1 MIRLFFYVEGQT
13 EQAYVDRVLKD
24 HLARF
29 EVMVE
34 RAIRVSTGKKHGVV
48 YRGGGRHY
56 APMKKDLHN
65 LLRQHKGEDVRFTTI
80 LDLYKL
86 YVDFPGTEEANKLR
100 HVPYDR
106 VKKLENA
113 FAVDVSDPRLIPHIQ
128 LFEFE
133 TILFCEPDAFAFYY
147 ENREKNIGE
156 LKKIAESVKTPELI
170 NDGEQSAPSKR
181 IARFF
186 PDYPDAKPDA
196 PAVISE
202 GISLEVVRKKC
213 PHFNQWL
220 GTLES
225 LPQAVNKRLE
235 ESPGMN

>member
-1 MIRLFFYVEGQT
+1 MIRLFFYVEGHT
-13 EQAYVDRVLKD
+13 EQGYVDRVLKD
-24 HLARF
+24 HLALF

-34 RAIRVSTGKKHGVV
+34 GAILVSTGKKHGVV

-65 LLRQHKGEDVRFTTI
+65 LLSQHKGSDVRFTTM

-86 YVDFPGTEEANKLR
+86 YRDFPGTVEADKLL
-100 HVPYDR
+100 HSPYNR
-106 VKKLENA
+106 VERLESA
-113 FAVDVSDPRLIPHIQ
+113 FAVDVNDTRLIPHIQ

-133 TILFCEPDAFAFYY
+133 TILFCEPDAFSFYY
-147 ENREKNIGE
+147 ENQAKDIRE
-156 LKKIAESVKTPELI
+156 LKKIAESVNTPELI

-202 GISLEVVRKKC
+202 GISLEVVRRKC

-220 GTLES
+220 STLES
-225 LPQAVNKRLE
+225 LARPKGNRLE
-235 ESPGMN
+235 VSPGV

>member
-29 EVMVE
+29 EVMVAG
-34 RAIRVSTGKKHGVV
+34 AIRVSTGKKHGVV

-56 APMKKDLHN
+56 APMNKDLHN
-65 LLRQHKGEDVRFTTI
+65 LLRQHKGGDVRFTTM

-86 YVDFPGTEEANKLR
+86 YRDFPGTDDADKLR
-100 HVPYDR
+100 HVPHER
-106 VKKLENA
+106 VRKLESA
-113 FAVDVSDPRLIPHIQ
+113 FAADVDDPRLIPHIQ

-133 TILFCEPDAFAFYY
+133 AILFCEPDAFAFYY
-147 ENREKNIGE
+147 ENRENDIRE
-156 LKKIAESVKTPELI
+156 LKRIVESFKTPELI
-170 NDGEQSAPSKR
+170 NDGEHSAPSKR
-181 IARFF
+181 IAQSF

-202 GISLEVVRKKC
+202 AISLEVVRGKC
-213 PHFNQWL
+213 PHFHQWL
-220 GTLES
+220 SALEA
-225 LPQAVNKRLE
+225 LAQPTGER
-235 ESPGMN
+235 

>member
-29 EVMVE
+29 EVIVE
-34 RAIRVSTGKKHGVV
+34 GAIRVSTGKKHGVV

-65 LLRQHKGEDVRFTTI
+65 LLKQHQGGDVRCTTM

-86 YVDFPGTEEANKLR
+86 YRDFPGTEEADKLQ
-100 HVPYDR
+100 HMPYHR
-106 VKKLENA
+106 VKKLEDA
-113 FAVDVSDPRLIPHIQ
+113 FAADVADPRLIPHIQ

-133 TILFCEPDAFAFYY
+133 TILFCQPDAFASYY
-147 ENREKNIGE
+147 ENRDRDIAE
-156 LKKIAESVKTPELI
+156 LKKMADGVSTPELI
-170 NDGEQSAPSKR
+170 DDGEHSAPSKR
-181 IARFF
+181 IAQCF

-202 GISLEVVRKKC
+202 VIPLEVVRSKC
-213 PHFNQWL
+213 PHFNEWL
-220 GTLES
+220 SALEA
-225 LPQAVNKRLE
+225 LARPAGNRWE
-235 ESPGMN
+235 